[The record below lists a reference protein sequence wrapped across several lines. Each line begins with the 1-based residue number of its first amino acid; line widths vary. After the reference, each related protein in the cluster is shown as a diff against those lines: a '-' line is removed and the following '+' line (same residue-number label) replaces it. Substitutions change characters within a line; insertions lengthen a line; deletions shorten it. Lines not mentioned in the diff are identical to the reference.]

1 VRRAGTV
8 AALRGLAAAG
18 VLPPATTAALVDH
31 YRFLRRVSAAL
42 RLLGARPTDTLELAG
57 PMPARV
63 GTSLGFPSREAF
75 LAAYKERTEA
85 VRTTYDGVMSAERT
99 AGVR

>member
-1 VRRAGTV
+1 
-8 AALRGLAAAG
+8 
-18 VLPPATTAALVDH
+18 
-31 YRFLRRVSAAL
+31 
-42 RLLGARPTDTLELAG
+42 
-57 PMPARV
+57 MPARV